1 MTGSDGGDT
10 SLAPMP
16 PRGPNGG
23 DGIERSGARRWAHG
37 LALLSILAA
46 LVGCS
51 PTGPPAATAV
61 ACPALPTLRV
71 VVGSV
76 AVLTVVGT
84 KEWVTACLGHG
95 AFRGY
100 AADAMPA
107 ALIASQRDAPA
118 TVSPGATGR
127 LVFDLAPVPGTVRL
141 LRWDDQAQRYESAPT
156 PLGSDGSFVVPT
168 LPGAY
173 SYGVRA
179 DWNPLPG
186 FHGDVEYGFQV
197 EVR

>member
-1 MTGSDGGDT
+1 MQPR
-10 SLAPMP
+10 LIAP
-16 PRGPNGG
+16 
-23 DGIERSGARRWAHG
+23 
-37 LALLSILAA
+37 LVLVLA

-51 PTGPPAATAV
+51 STGPPAAPAV
-61 ACPALPTLRV
+61 AFSALPMLRV

-76 AVLTVVGT
+76 AVPTVVGT

-95 AFRGY
+95 AFSGY

-107 ALIASQRDAPA
+107 ALLASEHDAPTA
-118 TVSPGATGR
+118 VSPSATGQ
-127 LVFDLAPVPGTVRL
+127 LVFDLAPLPGTVRL
-141 LRWDDQAQRYESAPT
+141 LRWDDQAQRYQNT
-156 PLGSDGSFVVPT
+156 LMPLGSDDRFVVPT
-168 LPGAY
+168 VPGDY